1 MRISKEG
8 KLASTYQNIDNGLLW
23 MFLFSFSPWVHFGTR
38 PLLAYRGLLFMAHMN
53 QHLRFARFHPQLLR
67 LIILA
72 RSFASCPNQCLF
84 RPLTVHHHQLLF
96 TQADN
101 DFLTPSSHVPLE
113 QVPNLSNWAIPNSIT
128 LRAIFVIYKPFIYP
142 SRTYT

>member
-1 MRISKEG
+1 MAKHILFVVFIVYILLCLESLSLDGTFK
-8 KLASTYQNIDNGLLW
+8 NIDHGLLW

-72 RSFASCPNQCLF
+72 RSFASYSEPMLI
-84 RPLTVHHHQLLF
+84 P
-96 TQADN
+96 
-101 DFLTPSSHVPLE
+101 TPHCTSPPACV
-113 QVPNLSNWAIPNSIT
+113 NSGWQ
-128 LRAIFVIYKPFIYP
+128 
-142 SRTYT
+142 